1 MGRGIRLR
9 AYLMRTGEFKR
20 ASDVIEL
27 VESGKVLVSGKL
39 VTNPE
44 HHIKQTDLVQIKD
57 GKILKLRSFVYIIFN
72 KPIGFVCQ
80 KSDEEKSI
88 YDLIEKIPEL
98 EKETKKTLFSVGRL
112 DRDTEGLLIV
122 TNDGKLANKIL
133 RPEKHIQ
140 KTYLVETEKIITGQN
155 IKKLQDGVTI
165 SEGGYFVKAL
175 KVNLISSK
183 KAQMVID
190 EGKKRQIRLMFEA
203 IGKRE
208 IGLKRIA
215 ISNLKLESLD
225 FKGKNYIIT
234 TKELLEGR
242 I

>member
-1 MGRGIRLR
+1 M
-9 AYLMRTGEFKR
+9 
-20 ASDVIEL
+20 
-27 VESGKVLVSGKL
+27 
-39 VTNPE
+39 
-44 HHIKQTDLVQIKD
+44 
-57 GKILKLRSFVYIIFN
+57 
-72 KPIGFVCQ
+72 
-80 KSDEEKSI
+80 
-88 YDLIEKIPEL
+88 IEKIPEL
-98 EKETKKTLFSVGRL
+98 DKETKKTLFSVGRL

-155 IKKLQDGVTI
+155 IKKLQEGVTI

-175 KVNLISSK
+175 SVKLLSSK
-183 KAQMVID
+183 KTEIVID

-203 IGKRE
+203 IGNKV
-208 IGLKRIA
+208 IGLKRTA
-215 ISNLKLESLD
+215 IGNLNLENLD

-234 TKELLEGR
+234 TKDFLEKG